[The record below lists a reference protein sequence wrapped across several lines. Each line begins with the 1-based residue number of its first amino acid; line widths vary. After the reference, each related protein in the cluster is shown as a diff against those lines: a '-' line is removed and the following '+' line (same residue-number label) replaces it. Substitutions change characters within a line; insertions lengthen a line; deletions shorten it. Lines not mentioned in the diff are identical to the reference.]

1 MKRAL
6 SFVLSLVMEFSVLT
20 VSASAAQKPGNSPAQ
35 ETRSIKGRAAS
46 SAMVEMLEEEGIPVT
61 EDTVIELV
69 PLSSTESG
77 VSPQS
82 SNGGSDGNVL
92 VITNEEGSTVRK
104 DTLLLFTD
112 DGIGFADTNEVMARA
127 NNHGASHKND
137 KIMVR
142 GVAFFDRYIEDYFYY
157 RPLKVQF
164 SYTKYKNCNVSYIGI
179 SYDCSGGLYD
189 YPVTK
194 CLEKDY
200 NHSIEIKQTNPVEG
214 RVYGYEYP
222 LERNRVICTDAGS
235 ATGAGNSL
243 TLLMEI
249 DGRSYDDY
257 LPLVYRDPLG

>member
-1 MKRAL
+1 M
-6 SFVLSLVMEFSVLT
+6 
-20 VSASAAQKPGNSPAQ
+20 
-35 ETRSIKGRAAS
+35 
-46 SAMVEMLEEEGIPVT
+46 
-61 EDTVIELV
+61 
-69 PLSSTESG
+69 
-77 VSPQS
+77 
-82 SNGGSDGNVL
+82 
-92 VITNEEGSTVRK
+92 
-104 DTLLLFTD
+104 
-112 DGIGFADTNEVMARA
+112 
-127 NNHGASHKND
+127 
-137 KIMVR
+137 
-142 GVAFFDRYIEDYFYY
+142 
-157 RPLKVQF
+157 QF

-214 RVYGYEYP
+214 RVYGYEY
-222 LERNRVICTDAGS
+222 GS